1 MVEQNAANALPSRI
15 ESTNT
20 VPLAERMARAAREV
34 ADIDRK
40 PIEPIRLPL
49 IRLKK
54 DELTHTPAS
63 HETPSEVRAVFLP
76 SAVQFFEHCGLDA
89 SRINPAPIGEGF
101 NHLVFSY
108 DNPNGTKQVVKV
120 VKPETL
126 GLMNKGRRDE
136 SENITLITKYFSQFA
151 VPTEI
156 RSDPTS
162 GKYLIIQNEVHG
174 TPITNKSHTPDIDRQ
189 LTELMRCNRN
199 LMNDTGHT
207 MDFFGVPGFFSW
219 VRHQFRQFFTHKST
233 FEISNLILDD
243 QGKVRIIDY
252 DMLRFKHVSPRQ
264 KAISY
269 LGYAANK
276 AVMRLYFDQ
285 HMKPKG

>member
-1 MVEQNAANALPSRI
+1 MVEHGVI
-15 ESTNT
+15 I
-20 VPLAERMARAAREV
+20 PLAERMARAAREV

-49 IRLKK
+49 VRLKK
-54 DELTHTPAS
+54 DALTHTPVS
-63 HETPSEVRAVFLP
+63 PETTSAVRAVFLP

-89 SRINPAPIGEGF
+89 SRINPAPIGEGL

-120 VKPETL
+120 TKPETL
-126 GLMNKGRRDE
+126 GLQNKGRRDE

-156 RSDPTS
+156 RSDPAT
-162 GKYLIIQNEVHG
+162 GKYVIIQNAVEG
-174 TPITNKSHTPDIDRQ
+174 EPITNKSHTPDIDRQ
-189 LTELMRCNRN
+189 LEALMRCNRD
-199 LMNDTGHT
+199 LMKNTGHS
-207 MDFFGVPGFFSW
+207 MDFIGVPGFLSW
-219 VRHQFRQFFTHKST
+219 ARHQFRKFFVRQSV

-243 QGKVRIIDY
+243 HGKIRIIDY
-252 DMLRFKHVSPRQ
+252 DMLRFKNVSPRQ

-269 LGYAANK
+269 MGYAANK

-285 HMKPKG
+285 HMKPKS